1 MMKCVN
7 KNVLI
12 VGAAVAVGVLAL
24 RPAWA
29 VAALPLLLL
38 ALCPLSMILMMRG
51 MTGGHA
57 RSGSPASSPSHP
69 GAPSAADSPL
79 NRQVADLQEEVRIL
93 RAALVQRQADDG
105 TVPPP
110 VDLGK
115 PDQPGPRP

>member
-1 MMKCVN
+1 MMKCIN

-12 VGAAVAVGVLAL
+12 VGAAIAAGVLAL
-24 RPAWA
+24 KPAWA

-51 MTGGHA
+51 MSGGHA
-57 RSGSPASSPSHP
+57 HSGSPASSPSHP
-69 GAPSAADSPL
+69 APAADSPL

-93 RAALVQRQADDG
+93 RASLVQRQADDG